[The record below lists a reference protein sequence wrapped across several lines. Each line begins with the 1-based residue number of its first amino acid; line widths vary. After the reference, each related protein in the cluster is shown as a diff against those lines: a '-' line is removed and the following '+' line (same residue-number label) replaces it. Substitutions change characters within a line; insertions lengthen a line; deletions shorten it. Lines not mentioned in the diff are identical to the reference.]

1 MPSARF
7 TWSRP
12 TTHIYSY
19 NREAQKILD
28 SRSER
33 ASSVTA
39 SASAMSQ
46 SRSSRAASVASD
58 AFKGYSGYYGR
69 QLQQVMQTRGPTAA
83 ETYVAPSRLRAS
95 SPAPVIYPA
104 KSSAASA
111 SASMSASKTSMTQEK
126 TTTTVEKTA
135 SSSVKIDT
143 AAEMSKS
150 LQYGRNSTSRAL
162 RRAEL
167 HAAHSG
173 KDPRHTVL
181 PRNTGDDICYM
192 VADLHISPFESKE
205 LNSAKSA
212 SMQGRVKVERLE
224 KELDRLTE
232 SAMSYKSIYAK
243 SAAQM
248 AKEALE
254 ACEMEA
260 ASSKKIRRTVVEETS
275 RGSVAAA

>member
-1 MPSARF
+1 MPSTRF

-33 ASSVTA
+33 ASSVSA
-39 SASAMSQ
+39 SASSMSET
-46 SRSSRAASVASD
+46 RSARAASVASD
-58 AFKGYSGYYGR
+58 AFKGYTGYYGR
-69 QLQQVMQTRGPTAA
+69 QLSQVMQTRGPTAA
-83 ETYVAPSRLRAS
+83 EAFASPSSLRAS

-111 SASMSASKTSMTQEK
+111 SASMSASQTSMKQEK
-126 TTTTVEKTA
+126 TTTTVEK
-135 SSSVKIDT
+135 SSLVKIDT

-150 LQYGRNSTSRAL
+150 LEYGRKSSSRAL

-181 PRNTGDDICYM
+181 PRNTGDDICKV

-212 SMQGRVKVERLE
+212 SMHGRVKVERLE

-260 ASSKKIRRTVVEETS
+260 ASSKKVRKTVVEETS
-275 RGSVAAA
+275 RGRVAAA